1 MFVMTKKIKCEG
13 RAPAADFVFLV
24 CITDGAHAASFVPDG
39 EGDRVTRTQ
48 LAGCVNI
55 KGSRFIAEGK
65 GENKMLQFL
74 PDFGTS
80 ENMDEQ
86 IRAAL
91 EFVERCMSV
100 PIKYHVPGAEHTYLV

>member
-24 CITDGAHAASFVPDG
+24 CITDGVHAASFVPDG
-39 EGDRVTRTQ
+39 EGDRVMCAQ

-65 GENKMLQFL
+65 SENKKLQPL
-74 PDFGTS
+74 PGFGS
-80 ENMDEQ
+80 EKDMDEQ

-91 EFVERCMSV
+91 EFVERCLSV
-100 PIKYHVPGAEHTYLV
+100 PVKYHVPGAEHTYLV